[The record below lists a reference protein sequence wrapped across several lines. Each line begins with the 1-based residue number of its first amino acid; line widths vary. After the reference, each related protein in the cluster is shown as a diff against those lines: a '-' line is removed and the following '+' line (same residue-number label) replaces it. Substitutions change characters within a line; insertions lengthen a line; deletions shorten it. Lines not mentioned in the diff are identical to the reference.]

1 MFIHV
6 NFNYL
11 ESKIFYVS
19 EVIHKSAQK
28 FLKVILCVCVP
39 EKGVMTEPDEVK
51 NNQYYTEM
59 HFLKVDMA
67 KRVISKSGFQCLQ
80 LYQTAIDRLPFHD
93 KQYHREDGSEPRGHF
108 DLPENFHLNRNCLK
122 CFEEKIWCGW
132 IQCPRCRQWY
142 HE

>member
-28 FLKVILCVCVP
+28 LLKVILCVCVCVP

-51 NNQYYTEM
+51 NNQYYTEI
-59 HFLKVDMA
+59 HFLKAHMA

-80 LYQTAIDRLPFHD
+80 LYQTAIDR
-93 KQYHREDGSEPRGHF
+93 
-108 DLPENFHLNRNCLK
+108 
-122 CFEEKIWCGW
+122 
-132 IQCPRCRQWY
+132 
-142 HE
+142 

>member
-80 LYQTAIDRLPFHD
+80 LYETVIDR
-93 KQYHREDGSEPRGHF
+93 
-108 DLPENFHLNRNCLK
+108 
-122 CFEEKIWCGW
+122 
-132 IQCPRCRQWY
+132 
-142 HE
+142 